1 MEPELR
7 LGLPQV
13 DLGILGGTGLYE
25 IDGINIIE
33 EISLNTPFGKP
44 SDSFIIGDLVGKK
57 IAFLSRHGRG
67 HRILPHEINY
77 RANIY
82 GFKMLGVDRIV
93 SVSAVG
99 SLRQEL
105 RPKDI
110 VVPDQFFDRTHRK
123 NTFFGGGIAVHVS
136 LEPPVCPDFAGFLY
150 NVGKELNLSIHQG
163 GTYICI
169 EGPAFSTKAESKIYR
184 QWGCDI
190 IGMTSATEAKLCRD
204 AEICYATLSLVTD
217 YDVWHESEE
226 KVTAELI
233 FENLEQNIKNAKI
246 LLKQA
251 VRTLPDFPFE
261 GCECL
266 RSLENSIVTQADLIP
281 NEIRNNLKYILGEYL
296 QGEE

>member
-1 MEPELR
+1 MEPEKR
-7 LGLPQV
+7 SGLPQI

-25 IDGINIIE
+25 IDGIKITE
-33 EISLNTPFGKP
+33 EIRLDTPFGKP
-44 SDSFIIGDLVGKK
+44 SDAFIIGEFEGKK

-67 HRILPHEINY
+67 HRILPYELNY

-82 GFKMLGVDRIV
+82 GFKMLGVKRII

-99 SLRQEL
+99 SLKEEF
-105 RPKDI
+105 RPRDI

-123 NTFFGGGIAVHVS
+123 STFFGEGIAVHVS
-136 LEPPVCPDFAGFLY
+136 LDQPVCPEFAEFLY
-150 NVGKELNLSIHQG
+150 NAGKELGLSIHQG

-190 IGMTSATEAKLCRD
+190 IGMTGATEAKLCRE

-226 KVTAELI
+226 PVTAELI
-233 FENLEQNIKNAKI
+233 FENLGQNIKNAKNI
-246 LLKQA
+246 LKQA
-251 VRTLPDFPFE
+251 VRTLADHPLKE
-261 GCECL
+261 CGCF
-266 RSLENSIVTQADLIP
+266 RSLENCIVTPAALIP
-281 NEIRNNLKYILGEYL
+281 AEIKNNLKYIIGKYL
-296 QGEE
+296 

>member
-1 MEPELR
+1 MESKKR

-25 IDGINIIE
+25 IDGIKIIE

-44 SDSFIIGDLVGKK
+44 SDAFLIGDLEGKR
-57 IAFLSRHGRG
+57 IVFLNRHGRG
-67 HRILPHEINY
+67 HRILPYELNY

-82 GFKMLGVDRIV
+82 GFKMLGVERII
-93 SVSAVG
+93 SISAVG
-99 SLRQEL
+99 SLKEEL

-123 NTFFGGGIAVHVS
+123 NTFFGEGIAVHVS
-136 LEPPVCPDFAGFLY
+136 LDLPVCPDFSGFLY
-150 NVGKELNLSIHQG
+150 NVGKELDLSIHLG

-190 IGMTSATEAKLCRD
+190 IGMTGATEAKLCRE

-226 KVTAELI
+226 PVTTEII
-233 FENLEQNIKNAKI
+233 FENLGENVKNVKKI
-246 LLKQA
+246 LKQA
-251 VRTLPDFPFE
+251 VRALPDHPFHE
-261 GCECL
+261 CGCL
-266 RSLENSIVTQADLIP
+266 RSLENCIVTRADLIP
-281 NEIRNNLKYILGEYL
+281 AEIKNNLKYLIGKYL
-296 QGEE
+296 